1 MDAETTAYLK
11 KEVNH
16 EFARFEECS
25 KPENFDA
32 LPDIPTGRYISDD
45 FFALE
50 QERIWSKTWL
60 LAGHADEVTDIGKRP
75 TLGEQRNPNFD
86 R

>member
-11 KEVNH
+11 KEVDR

-25 KPENFDA
+25 KPESFDA
-32 LPDIPTGRYISDD
+32 LPDIPAGRYISDD

-50 QERIWSKTWL
+50 QERIWSKTW
-60 LAGHADEVTDIGKRP
+60 
-75 TLGEQRNPNFD
+75 
-86 R
+86 